1 MQSPQSAEKF
11 ARFLLERKA
20 LKVAANEAGFF
31 TLKSGRKSPVY
42 ANMGSLIDGQSLDA
56 LAESYAD
63 RIAQLLAAGAMEDFD
78 FIFGPAYKGIPLAAI
93 TCEALWRKHQ
103 INKRFLYDRKEAKAH
118 GDLKADALIVGAD
131 QVAPGAKLLMIDD
144 VITTG
149 GAKFEAWGK
158 ISATLPGLKL
168 VGVLVAVD
176 RQESSG
182 DALTSGPGAA
192 DEVKG
197 KLGCPLYAIATMR
210 ELYAALAPGLP
221 ASTVRAWREYFAKWG
236 TQQAQ
241 EWAK

>member
-1 MQSPQSAEKF
+1 MEPTENAAKF
-11 ARFLLERKA
+11 AKFLLERKA
-20 LKVAANEAGFF
+20 LKVAANEDGFF

-42 ANMGSLIDGQSLDA
+42 ANMGSLIDGQSLHA

-63 RIAQLLAAGAMEDFD
+63 KIAQALSCGAVENFD

-103 INKRFLYDRKEAKAH
+103 INKKFLYDRKEVKAH
-118 GDLKADALIVGAD
+118 GDVKADALIVGAD
-131 QVAPGAKLLMIDD
+131 RLSPGAKILMIDD
-144 VITTG
+144 VISTG
-149 GAKFEAWGK
+149 AAKFEAYGK
-158 ISATLPGLKL
+158 LRAVADVKL

-182 DALTSGPGAA
+182 DAQTAGPGAS
-192 DEVKG
+192 DEVRE
-197 KLGCPLYAIATMR
+197 KLGCPLLAIVTMR
-210 ELYAALAPGLP
+210 ELYSALAPGLP

-236 TQQAQ
+236 TAQAQ